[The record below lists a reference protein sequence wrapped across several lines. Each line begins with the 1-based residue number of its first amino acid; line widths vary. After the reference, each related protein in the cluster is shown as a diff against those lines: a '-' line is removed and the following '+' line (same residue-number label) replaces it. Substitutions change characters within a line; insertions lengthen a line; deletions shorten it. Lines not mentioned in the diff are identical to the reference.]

1 MSTSRSNG
9 AVDLAAR
16 RDRAAGIV
24 PVSPALLA
32 RARQARRLRATM
44 SAFLPR
50 DLLVDPAWDMMID
63 LFIAVATGERLHVSR
78 RRRCWSAIPTR
89 PITAASIS
97 GSRRRGRR
105 RWPRC
110 WITCSTPTPK
120 TPRCAR
126 SNHNPTSPPWE
137 NCRRNDSVQ
146 RGGASNVGRPRCTNR
161 SAGAANRLIP
171 DFARVCAGGAE
182 GKPRQTH

>member
-63 LFIAVATGERLHVSR
+63 LFIAVATGERLHVKDLILMSGE
-78 RRRCWSAIPTR
+78 S
-89 PITAASIS
+89 AASAM
-97 GSRRRGRR
+97 RRIDRLQEAALLVRHPDPTDHRR
-105 RWPRC
+105 VHIG
-110 WITCSTPTPK
+110 ITSKGQAAMAAMLDHLFDANAETP
-120 TPRCAR
+120 
-126 SNHNPTSPPWE
+126 
-137 NCRRNDSVQ
+137 Q
-146 RGGASNVGRPRCTNR
+146 RPVEPQSYFPA
-161 SAGAANRLIP
+161 L
-171 DFARVCAGGAE
+171 
-182 GKPRQTH
+182 GKLSSK

>member
-63 LFIAVATGERLHVSR
+63 LFIAVATGERLHVKDLILMSGESAASAMR
-78 RRRCWSAIPTR
+78 RIDRLQEAALLVRHPDPTDHRRVHIG
-89 PITAASIS
+89 ITAKGQAAMAAMLDHLFDANAEN
-97 GSRRRGRR
+97 
-105 RWPRC
+105 
-110 WITCSTPTPK
+110 TPL
-120 TPRCAR
+120 
-126 SNHNPTSPPWE
+126 
-137 NCRRNDSVQ
+137 
-146 RGGASNVGRPRCTNR
+146 RPVEPQ
-161 SAGAANRLIP
+161 SYFPAL
-171 DFARVCAGGAE
+171 
-182 GKPRQTH
+182 GKLSSK